1 MIRTT
6 LRGVVR
12 FVRVLFQKP
21 PENPAM
27 KEVKAAATR
36 VKGAIHARG
45 DSSASFH
52 AGGRSADDL
61 FSREFADGHEKAREN
76 APPPEAR

>member
-1 MIRTT
+1 MIRGA
-6 LRGVVR
+6 LRGTIR

-27 KEVKAAATR
+27 REVKAAATR

-52 AGGRSADDL
+52 GGGRSADDI
-61 FSREFADGHEKAREN
+61 FSREFSSGHEKAREN